1 MQTKCILGHT
11 CHTYWAIMKC
21 KTDNTKNA
29 VDTERNQ
36 QHSSFPLYSNPLP
49 SNLVTLRDEKF
60 AIQSAKFVRSFGGFA
75 KTVYSQKKTDKIP
88 WLMSVGLALRPQCYS
103 NLGT

>member
-1 MQTKCILGHT
+1 MRLILGET
-11 CHTYWAIMKC
+11 NNILPSPK
-21 KTDNTKNA
+21 
-29 VDTERNQ
+29 
-36 QHSSFPLYSNPLP
+36 LYSNPLP

-75 KTVYSQKKTDKIP
+75 RTVYSQKKTDKIP